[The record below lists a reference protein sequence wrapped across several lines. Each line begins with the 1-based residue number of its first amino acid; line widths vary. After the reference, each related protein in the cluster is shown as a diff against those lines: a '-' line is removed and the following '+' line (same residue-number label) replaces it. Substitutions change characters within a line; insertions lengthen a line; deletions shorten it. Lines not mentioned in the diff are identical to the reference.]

1 MRRNW
6 KTMAS
11 RLLSLQMDE
20 LQNFYNK
27 CWESVWPELTE
38 LYGEDAVEL
47 VKNLKA
53 EAK

>member
-6 KTMAS
+6 KIIEFTD
-11 RLLSLQMDE
+11 DE

>member
-1 MRRNW
+1 
-6 KTMAS
+6 MAS
-11 RLLSLQMDE
+11 RLLNLQMMSFRISIT
-20 LQNFYNK
+20 NAG
-27 CWESVWPELTE
+27 ESVWPELTE